1 MTLDQFAA
9 ICDLTALSETD
20 RACHLAFFYVKTKG
34 TEEFT
39 ASVAAGW
46 LVAYGFSAP
55 NRTRLD
61 TRLRESRNTIRSKN
75 AHKLSLAYVRELE
88 AKFPALSQKSQDIVD
103 NETILPEIDYKDTRG
118 YIVSLA
124 KQINA
129 SYEHNLFDGCAV
141 LMRRL
146 VEVLLIL
153 SYRHLRIESVI
164 QDSAGN
170 FHMLEVIVA
179 NAKNNT
185 TLGLSRT
192 SKPFLDVFRELGN
205 FSAHRVEYTCRREYI
220 APHIQGYRALVVE
233 LLHKAGIRT

>member
-1 MTLDQFAA
+1 MTINQFADG
-9 ICDLTALSETD
+9 CDLTSLAETD
-20 RACHLAFFYVKTKG
+20 RACHLAFFYLKTKG
-34 TEEFT
+34 LVEFSAPEA
-39 ASVAAGW
+39 ASW
-46 LVAYGFSAP
+46 LVDFGFPSP

-61 TRLRESRNTIRSKN
+61 TRLRASRHTIRGKTG
-75 AHKLSLAYVRELE
+75 HKLSLDFVRHLE
-88 AKFPALSQKSQDIVD
+88 IKFPFLSNKSQDIVD
-103 NETILPEIDYKDTRG
+103 DGTILPEIDYKDTRS

-153 SYRHLRIESVI
+153 SYRKLQIESVI
-164 QDSAGN
+164 QDNAGN
-170 FHMLEVIVA
+170 FLMLEAIVT
-179 NAKNNT
+179 NAKGNAA
-185 TLGLSRT
+185 LGLSRT

-220 APHIQGYRALVVE
+220 APHIQGYRALIVE
-233 LLHKAGIRT
+233 LLHKSGIRI